1 METLQPATADELR
14 AALKALFD
22 QFPAPDGNSEGKYLG
37 YFMALEGEP
46 KWAVERAARK
56 FIRGEVAEHDGRFLP
71 SSAELAR
78 IVRSYSDHARKIRD
92 LSERTRQFKPLERVF
107 ANPDIPS
114 NPEMAARIRKVIS
127 GAAGRMNLDALNWR
141 GFPSLQEFQS
151 WKLPTGTIFVGAD
164 RTVIYPDGTV
174 ETWAAIESRM
184 RKAAPPKPSEPEP
197 LVEEV
202 AVAPSP
208 ELLAAMR
215 RKEWLAKQER
225 GEGEEPVDPQAWR
238 FEMADTHV

>member
-1 METLQPATADELR
+1 MSKSNAD
-14 AALKALFD
+14 
-22 QFPAPDGNSEGKYLG
+22 
-37 YFMALEGEP
+37 M
-46 KWAVERAARK
+46 
-56 FIRGEVAEHDGRFLP
+56 
-71 SSAELAR
+71 
-78 IVRSYSDHARKIRD
+78 
-92 LSERTRQFKPLERVF
+92 
-107 ANPDIPS
+107 PS
-114 NPEMAARIRKVIS
+114 NPQMAARLGKVIS
-127 GAAGRMNLDALNWR
+127 STASAMNLDALNWR

-151 WKLPTGTIFVGAD
+151 WKMPVGTIFVGAD

-184 RKAAPPKPSEPEP
+184 RKGGSPPKPAKPEP

-208 ELLAAMR
+208 ELLAALR

-238 FEMADTHV
+238 FEVADTPV